1 MFFVLIKELNS
12 LISKEYQTF
21 TIKDNWSYQNF
32 DFLGKKIW
40 RNALVLKSK
49 EVQGIFEERFI
60 LVFSS

>member
-1 MFFVLIKELNS
+1 MFFVLIKEINS
-12 LISKEYQTF
+12 LISKECQTF
-21 TIKDNWSYQNF
+21 TIKDNWSYQNL

-60 LVFSS
+60 LVLSS